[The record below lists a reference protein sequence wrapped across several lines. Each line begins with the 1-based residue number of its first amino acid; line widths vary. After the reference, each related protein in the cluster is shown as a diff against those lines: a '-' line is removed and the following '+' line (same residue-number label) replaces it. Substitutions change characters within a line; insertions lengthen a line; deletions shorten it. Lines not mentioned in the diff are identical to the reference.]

1 MTVLAAMA
9 ALVTATCVGYYLGRR
24 TAAAPAARRRRTS
37 RVALGRLAISLIALL
52 AARRAMRVVGL
63 RTVAPLELLREGVAR
78 MRFY

>member
-9 ALVTATCVGYYLGRR
+9 ALVTATFVGYYLGRR
-24 TAAAPAARRRRTS
+24 AAAAPAARRGRTS

-63 RTVAPLELLREGVAR
+63 RTVAPLEL
-78 MRFY
+78 